1 MADGNKYSEKLKFKT
16 NYKSFMKHFLTTL
29 LFLTTFFLT
38 AQTTDNLFALTVAQD
53 GSGDF
58 KTIQEAINK
67 VRDHAEMR
75 VVITIKAGTYNEKVV
90 IPSFKRNITLRGT
103 DREKT
108 IISYDDYSGKPFRG
122 IDVTGNEKYSTYTS
136 YTLLVQGNDCSVENL
151 TIQNTAG
158 RVGQAVALHTEGDRV
173 AVKNC
178 SILGNQDTLYLAKG
192 GTRNY
197 FENCFINGTT
207 DFIFGA
213 ATAYFYDCTIE
224 SLTNSYVTA
233 ASTYQQD
240 TYGFVFVD
248 CKLTA
253 KDETVNKVFLGRP
266 WRPYAQ
272 TVFINTEMG
281 SHIVPEG
288 WNPWKGDKNFPDK
301 EKTVY
306 YAEFGSKGPG
316 GNDVSKRVSWSYQLK
331 KSELKKYDLNIVLN
345 GWNPKK

>member
-1 MADGNKYSEKLKFKT
+1 
-16 NYKSFMKHFLTTL
+16 MKHILIVLLSFSS
-29 LFLTTFFLT
+29 LFLTG
-38 AQTTDNLFALTVAQD
+38 QTTDNLFELTVAQD

-75 VVITIKAGTYNEKVV
+75 VTITIKPGTYNEKVV
-90 IPSFKRNITLRGT
+90 IPSFKRNITLKGL
-103 DREKT
+103 DKEKT
-108 IISYDDYSGKPFRG
+108 IISYDDYSGKLFRG
-122 IDVTGNEKYSTYTS
+122 IDVTGNAKFSTYTS

-151 TIQNTAG
+151 TIENTAG
-158 RVGQAVALHTEGDRV
+158 KVGQAVALHTEGDRLV
-173 AVKNC
+173 FKNC

-213 ATAYFYDCTIE
+213 ATAYFYNCTIE

-233 ASTYQQD
+233 ASTTQQD
-240 TYGFVFVD
+240 NYGFVFVD

-253 KDETVNKVFLGRP
+253 KDAIVNKVFLGRP

-272 TVFINTEMG
+272 TIFINTEMG
-281 SHIVPEG
+281 NHILPEG

-306 YAEFGSKGPG
+306 YAEFGSKGAG
-316 GNDVSKRVSWSYQLK
+316 GNDLSKRASWSHQLK
-331 KSELKKYDLNIVLN
+331 KSDLKKYDLLKVFN
-345 GWNPKK
+345 GWNPKN

>member
-1 MADGNKYSEKLKFKT
+1 
-16 NYKSFMKHFLTTL
+16 MKRILI
-29 LFLTTFFLT
+29 LFLTFSSLVLS

-75 VVITIKAGTYNEKVV
+75 VTITIKPGIYNEKVV
-90 IPSFKRNITLRGT
+90 IPSFKRNITLKGL
-103 DREKT
+103 DKDKT
-108 IISYDDYSGKPFRG
+108 VISYNDFSGKPFRG
-122 IDVTGNEKYSTYTS
+122 IDVTGDKKFSTYTS
-136 YTLLVQGNDCSVENL
+136 YTLLMQGNDCSLENL
-151 TIQNTAG
+151 TIENTAG
-158 RVGQAVALHTEGDRV
+158 RVGQAVALHTEGDRIS
-173 AVKNC
+173 VKNC

-197 FENCFINGTT
+197 FENCHINGTT

-213 ATAYFYDCTIE
+213 ATAYFYNCTIE

-240 TYGFVFVD
+240 AYGFVFVD

-253 KDETVNKVFLGRP
+253 KDDTVNKVFLGRP
-266 WRPYAQ
+266 WRPYAK

-301 EKTVY
+301 EKTVF
-306 YAEFGSKGPG
+306 YAEYGSKGAG
-316 GNDVSKRVSWSYQLK
+316 ATAISKRLSWSHQLK
-331 KSELKKYDLNIVLN
+331 KSDLKKYELSKVLN
-345 GWNPKK
+345 GWNPKG